1 MSRALLRSAL
11 ELRAPA
17 ETATT
22 LRPCTLRLQ
31 ARLFNQTAANI
42 EPTAPSSFLTPLS
55 KPRRDYGKMAP
66 PKKIL
71 PNPPRERLPTGP
83 TAPLPTGPLDPSVR
97 TLLPLLASQPGHYLT
112 VHIHGRPYLVT
123 EGDSIRLPF
132 RMPGVEPGD
141 VLRLNRASNVGSRDY
156 TLKGEPWVD
165 ERLFECRALVTGTE
179 TEPMRVK
186 EKTKRRNRRVVH
198 KFSKHMYTVL
208 RISEVKI
215 CKDVVEVE
223 QA

>member
-17 ETATT
+17 TTAAST
-22 LRPCTLRLQ
+22 LRPCT
-31 ARLFNQTAANI
+31 RLFNQTAAHI
-42 EPTAPSSFLTPLS
+42 EPTAPSSSSLPPAPPS

-83 TAPLPTGPLDPSVR
+83 TTPLPTGPLDPSVR

-198 KFSKHMYTVL
+198 KFSKHMYTML

-215 CKDVVEVE
+215 CEDVVEGE